1 MNQITRY
8 ITRQLFWSTATVA
21 LVMIGLLWLF
31 VSVKAVESI
40 VNRGLSPKL
49 FIILTGLQLPNFL
62 VQVIPIAFFIAVL
75 FVYGR
80 LNSDREITVLRAAGM
95 SPLGLAKPVFALGL
109 ALTLVGYGLTLWAT
123 PKSYQMF
130 RELQWDIRYSIS
142 RVMLKEGVFNSISDN
157 ITVYI
162 RERSG
167 ESELSGLLVHDSR
180 NKQKPATVIAKRGA
194 MVQTPSGARVLMFD
208 GSRQEKDRKSGKV
221 SILYFDRYSFD
232 LGGAV
237 NKPKIRF
244 REARERPV
252 EELLNLK
259 RSDVGNPKDYGKFIT
274 EAHQR
279 LALPV
284 NALGFAL
291 IAYLFVMLR
300 GFSRRGQF
308 LKMTAASAL
317 FVGLQVLDLSLVN
330 ISAKNLGMIPAI
342 YAASI
347 GPALLAL
354 LVVLVQPAT
363 RFWARRSNHTEPAAA
378 A

>member
-1 MNQITRY
+1 MNEVSRY
-8 ITRQLFWSTATVA
+8 IARQLFWSTAAVS
-21 LVMIGLLWLF
+21 LVMTGLLWLF

-40 VNRGLSPKL
+40 INRGLSLKL
-49 FIILTGLQLPNFL
+49 FMILTGLQLPNFL
-62 VQVIPIAFFIAVL
+62 VQVVPIAFFIAVL

-95 SPLGLAKPVFALGL
+95 SPLALAKPVIVLGL
-109 ALTLVGYGLTLWAT
+109 AFTLFGYALTLWAT
-123 PKSYQMF
+123 PKSYQKF
-130 RELQWDIRYSIS
+130 REMQWDIRYSIS
-142 RVMLKEGVFNSISDN
+142 KVLLKEGVFNSISDK

-162 RERSG
+162 RARSG

-180 NKQKPATVIAKRGA
+180 DKQKPATVIAERGA

-208 GSRQEKDRKSGKV
+208 ASRQVIDSNSGKL

-237 NKPKIRF
+237 NKPKLRF

-259 RSDVGNPKDYGKFIT
+259 KSDVGNPKDYGKFIT

-279 LALPV
+279 MALPV

-291 IAYLFVMLR
+291 IAYLFVMFG
-300 GFSRRGQF
+300 GFSRRGQ
-308 LKMTAASAL
+308 LAKMIGASAV

-330 ISAKNLGMIPAI
+330 LTAKNLSLIPAI
-342 YAASI
+342 YAAAA
-347 GPALLAL
+347 GPALLAFL
-354 LVVLVQPAT
+354 LLILQPGP
-363 RFWARRSNHTEPAAA
+363 RLFARRGKLPEPAAA

>member
-1 MNQITRY
+1 MNEVSRY
-8 ITRQLFWSTATVA
+8 IARQLFWSTAIVS
-21 LVMIGLLWLF
+21 LVMTGLLWLF

-40 VNRGLSPKL
+40 INRGLSLKL
-49 FIILTGLQLPNFL
+49 FMILTGLQLPNFL
-62 VQVIPIAFFIAVL
+62 VQVVPIAFFIAVL

-80 LNSDREITVLRAAGM
+80 LNTDREITVLRAAGM
-95 SPLGLAKPVFALGL
+95 SPLALAKPVIVLGL
-109 ALTLVGYGLTLWAT
+109 AFTLFGYVLTLWAT

-130 RELQWDIRYSIS
+130 REMQWDIRYSIS
-142 RVMLKEGVFNSISDN
+142 KVLLKEGVFNTISEK

-180 NKQKPATVIAKRGA
+180 DKQKPATVIAERGT

-208 GSRQEKDRKSGKV
+208 GSRQVIDSNSGKL

-237 NKPKIRF
+237 NKPKLRF

-259 RSDVGNPKDYGKFIT
+259 KSDVGNLKDYGKFIT

-279 LALPV
+279 MALPV

-291 IAYLFVMLR
+291 IAYLFVMF
-300 GFSRRGQF
+300 GDFSRRGQMA
-308 LKMTAASAL
+308 KMVGASAL
-317 FVGLQVLDLSLVN
+317 FVGLQVLDLSLIN
-330 ISAKNLGMIPAI
+330 LTAKNLSLIPAI
-342 YAASI
+342 YAAAA
-347 GPALLAL
+347 GPTVLAL
-354 LVVLVQPAT
+354 LLLIVQPSP
-363 RFWARRSNHTEPAAA
+363 RLFARRGESPAPATA
-378 A
+378 T

>member
-1 MNQITRY
+1 MNEVSRY
-8 ITRQLFWSTATVA
+8 ITRQLFWATASIS

-40 VNRGLSPKL
+40 INRGLSLKL
-49 FIILTGLQLPNFL
+49 FMIFTGLQLPNFL
-62 VQVIPIAFFIAVL
+62 VQVVPIAFFIAVL

-95 SPLGLAKPVFALGL
+95 SPLALAKPVIVLGL
-109 ALTLVGYGLTLWAT
+109 AFTLFGYALTLWAT
-123 PKSYQMF
+123 PKSYQKF
-130 RELQWDIRYSIS
+130 REMQWDIRYSIS
-142 RVMLKEGVFNSISDN
+142 KVLLKEGVFNTISN
-157 ITVYI
+157 KITVYI

-167 ESELSGLLVHDSR
+167 EFGLSGLLVHDSR
-180 NKQKPATVIAKRGA
+180 DKQKPATVIAERGA
-194 MVQTPSGARVLMFD
+194 MVPAPSGARVLMFD
-208 GSRQEKDRKSGKV
+208 GSRQVIDSKSGKL

-232 LGGAV
+232 LGGAID
-237 NKPKIRF
+237 KPKQRF

-252 EELLNLK
+252 KELLKLK
-259 RSDVGNPKDYGKFIT
+259 KSDVGNPIDYGKFIT

-291 IAYLFVMLR
+291 IAYLFVMFG
-300 GFSRRGQF
+300 GFSRRGQ
-308 LKMTAASAL
+308 LAKMVGASAV

-330 ISAKNLGMIPAI
+330 LTAKNLSLIPAI
-342 YAASI
+342 YAAAA

-354 LVVLVQPAT
+354 LLLIVGPGL
-363 RFWARRSNHTEPAAA
+363 RLSARRGKLPAPSAA
-378 A
+378 V

>member
-1 MNQITRY
+1 MNEVSRY
-8 ITRQLFWSTATVA
+8 IARQLFWSTAIVS
-21 LVMIGLLWLF
+21 LVMTGLLWLF

-40 VNRGLSPKL
+40 INRGLSLKL
-49 FIILTGLQLPNFL
+49 FMILTGLQLPNFL
-62 VQVIPIAFFIAVL
+62 VQVVPIAFFIAVL
-75 FVYGR
+75 YVYGR

-95 SPLGLAKPVFALGL
+95 SPLALAKPVIVLGL
-109 ALTLVGYGLTLWAT
+109 AFTFFGYALTLWAT
-123 PKSYQMF
+123 PKSYQKF

-142 RVMLKEGVFNSISDN
+142 KVLLKEGVFNTISDK

-167 ESELSGLLVHDSR
+167 ESQLSGLLIHDSR
-180 NKQKPATVIAKRGA
+180 DKQKPATVIAGRGA

-208 GSRQEKDRKSGKV
+208 GSRQVIDSNTGKL

-237 NKPKIRF
+237 NKPKLRF

-252 EELLNLK
+252 DELLNLK
-259 RSDVGNPKDYGKFIT
+259 KSDLGNLKDYGKFIT

-291 IAYLFVMLR
+291 IAYLFVMLG
-300 GFSRRGQF
+300 GFSRRGQ
-308 LKMTAASAL
+308 LAKMIGASTV

-330 ISAKNLGMIPAI
+330 LTAKNLNLIPAI
-342 YAASI
+342 YAAAA
-347 GPALLAL
+347 GPALLAFL
-354 LVVLVQPAT
+354 LLIVQPGP
-363 RFWARRSNHTEPAAA
+363 RLFVRRGKLPVPAAA